1 MRKEREMIKE
11 KIIGMLVCIFIL
23 LLACTERDETDS
35 LINRELI
42 GKDEVKVSLS
52 LSSLPELEIEGN
64 TDYRPMGTRAGNNIQ
79 SKIYNKYKCLVL
91 KRIGEKW
98 YVDSLLNRTLTNIYE
113 APYEDKTLDITKDFK
128 FNDLQLTLR
137 PGHYRLLV
145 VLNSKAVKWNQNLI
159 PGAVVKNEA
168 DTVTHAYT
176 YALQTSIKHYINYN
190 KIQLNREIFAGTA
203 EFTVNKTSDLHSPSI
218 SGDTRI
224 PLKRKVMQLR
234 FMLKDYEINTINFR
248 DTQHTIH
255 TFLVPTDPEK
265 PLCDGLD
272 CWGDPYYN
280 HKTPTMS
287 MELITD
293 LHDNWRLAD
302 NGEQYK
308 IAAYNVTKFSPF
320 IFSDNSK
327 TIPYQLERIKVLG
340 KAGAGELTYEYP
352 QTIPDLVLKDNS
364 IQQIMFQVTDNIKEY
379 GDQWLV
385 TLEYLKEESKNQNLF
400 PSNYE
405 CNITSNPY

>member
-1 MRKEREMIKE
+1 MIKE

-23 LLACTERDETDS
+23 LLSCTERDETDS
-35 LINRELI
+35 LINREI
-42 GKDEVKVSLS
+42 MGKDRVNVSLS
-52 LSSLPELEIEGN
+52 LSSLPEMKIDGN
-64 TDYRPMGTRAGNNIQ
+64 TDYRPMGTRASYAIQ

-91 KRIGEKW
+91 KEIGDKW

-113 APYEDKTLDITKDFK
+113 MPYDDKTLNITKDFK
-128 FNDLQLTLR
+128 FKDLQLTLR
-137 PGHYRLLV
+137 PGHYRVLV
-145 VLNSKAVKWNQNLI
+145 VLNSKAVKWNQNLV
-159 PGAVVKNEA
+159 PGAIVIGEA
-168 DTVTHAYT
+168 DTVAHAYT
-176 YALQTSIKHYINYN
+176 YALQTSIENYLNYN

-224 PLKRKVMQLR
+224 VFKRKVMQLR
-234 FMLKDYEINTINFR
+234 FMLKDKEIEGIYFR

-255 TFLVPTDPEK
+255 TFLAATDPKK

-272 CWGDPYYN
+272 CWGEPYYN

-293 LHDNWRLAD
+293 LHDKWQSAN

-320 IFSDNSK
+320 IFSDNST

-340 KAGAGELTYEYP
+340 QAAPGEFTYEYP
-352 QTIPDLVLKDNS
+352 QTIPELVLKDNS
-364 IQQIMFQVTDNIKEY
+364 IQQIMFQVTNNIKEY
-379 GDQWLV
+379 GNQWLV
-385 TLEYLKEESKNQNLF
+385 TLEYLKEESKNQDLF
-400 PSNYE
+400 LSNYE
-405 CNITSNPY
+405 CNIP

>member
-11 KIIGMLVCIFIL
+11 KIIGMLFCIFIL

-35 LINRELI
+35 LINSEII

-64 TDYRPMGTRAGNNIQ
+64 TNYRPMNTRAGNNIQ

-176 YALQTSIKHYINYN
+176 YALQTSIDHYINYN

-218 SGDTRI
+218 NGDTRI

-234 FMLKDYEINTINFR
+234 FMLKDCDINGINFR
-248 DTQHTIH
+248 NTQHTVH
-255 TFLVPTDPEK
+255 TFLVPTDPKK

-293 LHDNWRLAD
+293 LQDDWRIAD

-308 IAAYNVTKFSPF
+308 IAAYRVTKFSPF
-320 IFSDNSK
+320 VFSDNST
-327 TIPYQLERIKVLG
+327 TIPFQMERIKVLG
-340 KAGAGELTYEYP
+340 QAAPGEFTYEYP
-352 QTIPDLVLKDNS
+352 ETITDLVLKDNS
-364 IQQIMFQVTDNIKEY
+364 ILQIMFQVTDKITESNN
-379 GDQWLV
+379 QWLV

-405 CNITSNPY
+405 CNIP